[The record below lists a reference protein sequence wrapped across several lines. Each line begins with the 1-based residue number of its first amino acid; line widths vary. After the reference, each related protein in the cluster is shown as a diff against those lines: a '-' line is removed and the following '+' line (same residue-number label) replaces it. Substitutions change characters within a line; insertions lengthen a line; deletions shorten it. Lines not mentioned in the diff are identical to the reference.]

1 MNRLG
6 DLKTYLP
13 FAKNSFQQ
21 LISYKANVIMFIFTV
36 TVIMFYKFFGFIS
49 IGRILIYFL
58 SIILGVFINF
68 YFSYIFG
75 LLSFKITNMWGLSQI
90 MGAIINLLSGMLIPI
105 SFFPLWAQKIVNFFL
120 LVQQFI
126 LLL

>member
-58 SIILGVFINF
+58 SIILGVFILAISLG
-68 YFSYIFG
+68 YC
-75 LLSFKITNMWGLSQI
+75 LLK
-90 MGAIINLLSGMLIPI
+90 
-105 SFFPLWAQKIVNFFL
+105 
-120 LVQQFI
+120 
-126 LLL
+126 

>member
-1 MNRLG
+1 MNKLG

-58 SIILGVFINF
+58 SIILGVFILAISLG
-68 YFSYIFG
+68 YC
-75 LLSFKITNMWGLSQI
+75 LLK
-90 MGAIINLLSGMLIPI
+90 
-105 SFFPLWAQKIVNFFL
+105 
-120 LVQQFI
+120 
-126 LLL
+126 